1 MIGLGEYLSCLK
13 RSRRS
18 RRSHPPP
25 PPPHRHKLQLGKGRP
40 REAFW
45 QLTQPPCA
53 WIQGPKLCTC
63 STLSPARV
71 PPSRATRRLSSMAR
85 ARRARGSGE
94 GGGGPGQGKVG
105 RGRLARGLSSRL
117 ENSSTRRAK
126 EPAERRA
133 SFLRRAGS
141 EASCEVGREEAG
153 SASPTPP

>member
-1 MIGLGEYLSCLK
+1 MVGLGERVSCLK

-18 RRSHPPP
+18 HHPHHTDTSYNWVKGGPE
-25 PPPHRHKLQLGKGRP
+25 KL
-40 REAFW
+40 W

-94 GGGGPGQGKVG
+94 GGGGPGQGKLG
-105 RGRLARGLSSRL
+105 RGRLRRGVSSRL

-133 SFLRRAGS
+133 SFPRRAGS
-141 EASCEVGREEAG
+141 EASCGAGKRKGWVGLRHAPV
-153 SASPTPP
+153 ASQ